1 MTGGAKNFLP
11 QGAGYLSY
19 ATVIMFIL

>member
-1 MTGGAKNFLP
+1 LP

-19 ATVIMFIL
+19 ATGWNYRLVNDN